1 MDNGDRQPG
10 RADRFWGAF
19 RFTEN
24 GRPKSGFGV
33 YTFSLSIAFAA
44 VYFLCY
50 EAAIRLLTA
59 PLSGLPAWASNLIVA
74 ALASSVGAALCALA
88 HRCFRDKRLA
98 FGAHLWLCGYA
109 LAVLAIMLVLLGFT
123 AAFGA
128 FAVAFGWFILPPVA
142 LGTALTAWL
151 WRRDRAPAVEPESE
165 WKRYVN
171 RR

>member
-1 MDNGDRQPG
+1 M
-10 RADRFWGAF
+10 
-19 RFTEN
+19 
-24 GRPKSGFGV
+24 

-98 FGAHLWLCGYA
+98 FGA
-109 LAVLAIMLVLLGFT
+109 
-123 AAFGA
+123 

-151 WRRDRAPAVEPESE
+151 WRRDRAPAVEPEPE